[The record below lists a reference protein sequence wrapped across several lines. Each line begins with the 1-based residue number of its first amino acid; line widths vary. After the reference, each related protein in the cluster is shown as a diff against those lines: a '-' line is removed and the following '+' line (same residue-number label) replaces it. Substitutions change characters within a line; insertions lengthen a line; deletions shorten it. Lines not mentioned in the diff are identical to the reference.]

1 MINPFQA
8 MQMLQ
13 NPKALLS
20 QQLQAKMQQ
29 MAQANPEVYKRAL
42 EMTSGKTEA
51 ELKQTAL
58 NIANEKGIDIN
69 KFASQFGIKL

>member
-1 MINPFQA
+1 
-8 MQMLQ
+8 
-13 NPKALLS
+13 
-20 QQLQAKMQQ
+20 MQQ